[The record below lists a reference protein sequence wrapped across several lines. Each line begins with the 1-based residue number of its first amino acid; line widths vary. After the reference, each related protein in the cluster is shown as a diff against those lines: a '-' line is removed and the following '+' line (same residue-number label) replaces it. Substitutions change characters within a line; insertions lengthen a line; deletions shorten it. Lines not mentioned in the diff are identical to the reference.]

1 MLTEKQ
7 NDRVRRKKKAAL
19 WILLLGS
26 TGLAVTVACL
36 HTTKLTYSKEQ
47 ETLKTTIKNIEDKLN
62 EFKND
67 DNSSTELDEFKK
79 SLEEAKKVAN
89 SNTDDSDYVNTK
101 KDITDKFNKVISE
114 QLANQKNKLNNN
126 IKIANDLI
134 NNSLNPEIYKNIV
147 DELKSLIDN
156 YNPLINNEE
165 TTYTEL
171 VQANKTIEEVIK
183 NAEEQKNKIDNSNSN
198 SDKDY
203 RLKIEEIE
211 NKINEI
217 KNNII
222 NNNKESNDEKLN
234 EIIKD
239 LVDFI
244 DQIDGKINQIDPDKI
259 DEKKK
264 ELENLVI
271 NTQNK
276 LDSYNKEKEQSS
288 NKYNE
293 IISEKDEI
301 SKNLTEKDQDL
312 KNELDQAF
320 SKLPT
325 PEEIK
330 DKTLSEIEENINKA
344 ENILT
349 DIKDRLGNNDSSN
362 NNSGYQEKIQ
372 QLKDK
377 IAEIKQN
384 ILNPNK
390 NSNDPKVDEILTD
403 LTNLV
408 NSLDGKESTLTS
420 QQINQKITELITLE
434 SSTKEKLN
442 EYNNQKNNNLNQYNN
457 VHKEKDALSVELT
470 NKEFL
475 DLKNELDQAFSK
487 LPTPEEIKDKTLSEI
502 EEAITRANA
511 EIEKIKNK
519 IIEIEN
525 KRNEINNAHDNILKN
540 ELNKYEGLDIKEQL
554 KYKIDESIKNVDKT
568 TNIDELNRK
577 LDEINSALKKAEQD
591 KKEFDAAKNN
601 LNEIVFNAS
610 KENVFKYVLFNG
622 LWDEIKTVLDEVN
635 GKTYRNTFEVEES
648 IYQVDNKY
656 KDLVMRKNEILEN
669 AINTET
675 NEIYSTL
682 DDNLSSLS
690 MASDIINELKAKVHN
705 ENESEKIV
713 YYENLVNIKENA
725 KEYAK
730 YLNLFDDI
738 ERNSNVLNSNTSPI
752 EFTSLNTPLAETFY
766 SYYLEQKSS
775 INLVQTPIEFNK
787 NINTVVNDLKTKYE
801 EYKKTRNINSINK
814 IYDWRYKSLSLMW
827 IDMYERQEEKD
838 KVKKLF
844 EEMHS
849 NNENLTSDEIY
860 QKWERIT
867 NELFNIYVSKS
878 QKLNSDIKGN
888 SSIDLNKYTKLNKE
902 MQDLSKVENNPKIN
916 TYNLINSYYSCL
928 TQYSASME
936 SVKFINKIT
945 ETENFIKDSLGEN
958 EKYSSIKQELQSTLT
973 NVKNDFDLYNE
984 RSESAYK
991 SRTTTLENVLER
1003 AKKEKLEIDNKA

>member
-1 MLTEKQ
+1 MLREKQ
-7 NDRVRRKKKAAL
+7 NDRVIRKKKAAL

-26 TGLAVTVACL
+26 AGLAVTVACL

-62 EFKND
+62 EFKSD

-89 SNTDDSDYVNTK
+89 SNTDDSEYVNTK
-101 KDITDKFNKVISE
+101 KDITDEFNKVILE

-126 IKIANDLI
+126 IKTTNDLI
-134 NNSLNPEIYKNIV
+134 NNSLNSEIYKNIV

-156 YNPLINNEE
+156 YNPLINDEE
-165 TTYTEL
+165 ATYTEL
-171 VQANKTIEEVIK
+171 VKANKTIEEAVK

-198 SDKDY
+198 KDKDY
-203 RLKIEEIE
+203 HLKMEEIE

-222 NNNKESNDEKLN
+222 NNNKENNDEKLN

-271 NTQNK
+271 DTQNK

-330 DKTLSEIEENINKA
+330 DKTLSEIEE
-344 ENILT
+344 
-349 DIKDRLGNNDSSN
+349 
-362 NNSGYQEKIQ
+362 
-372 QLKDK
+372 
-377 IAEIKQN
+377 
-384 ILNPNK
+384 
-390 NSNDPKVDEILTD
+390 
-403 LTNLV
+403 
-408 NSLDGKESTLTS
+408 
-420 QQINQKITELITLE
+420 
-434 SSTKEKLN
+434 
-442 EYNNQKNNNLNQYNN
+442 
-457 VHKEKDALSVELT
+457 
-470 NKEFL
+470 
-475 DLKNELDQAFSK
+475 
-487 LPTPEEIKDKTLSEI
+487 
-502 EEAITRANA
+502 AITKANA
-511 EIEKIKNK
+511 EIEKIKDK

-525 KRNEINNAHDNILKN
+525 KRNEINNTHDNILKN

-554 KYKIDESIKNVDKT
+554 KSKIDESIKNVDKT

-577 LDEINSALKKAEQD
+577 LEEINFALKRAEQD

-622 LWDEIKTVLDEVN
+622 LWDEMKTVLDEVN
-635 GKTYRNTFEVEES
+635 GKTYRNTLEVEVS
-648 IYQVDNKY
+648 IYQIDNKY
-656 KDLVMRKNEILEN
+656 KDLIMRKKEILEN

-682 DDNLSSLS
+682 GDDLSSLS
-690 MASDIINELKAKVHN
+690 MASNIIDELKAKVDN

-752 EFTSLNTPLAETFY
+752 EFTPLNTPLAETFY
-766 SYYLEQKSS
+766 NYYLEQKSS

-814 IYDWRYKSLSLMW
+814 IYDWRYKSLSLSW
-827 IDMYERQEEKD
+827 IDMYESQEEKD

-849 NNENLTSDEIY
+849 NNENITSDEIY

-867 NELFNIYVSKS
+867 NELFNIYVAKS

-928 TQYSASME
+928 TQYKASME
-936 SVKFINKIT
+936 SVKFISKIT

-973 NVKNDFDLYNE
+973 KVKNDFDLYNY
-984 RSESAYK
+984 RSQSEYK
-991 SRTTTLENVLER
+991 NRTTTLENALER
-1003 AKKEKLEIDNKA
+1003 AKKQKLEIDNKA

>member
-1 MLTEKQ
+1 MLREKQ
-7 NDRVRRKKKAAL
+7 NDRVIRKKKAAL

-26 TGLAVTVACL
+26 AGLAVTVACL

-62 EFKND
+62 EFKSD

-89 SNTDDSDYVNTK
+89 SNTDDSEYVNTK
-101 KDITDKFNKVISE
+101 KDITDEFNKVILE

-126 IKIANDLI
+126 IKTTNDLI
-134 NNSLNPEIYKNIV
+134 NNSLNSEIYKNIV

-156 YNPLINNEE
+156 YNPLINDEE
-165 TTYTEL
+165 ATYTEL
-171 VQANKTIEEVIK
+171 VKANKTIEEAVK

-198 SDKDY
+198 KDKDY
-203 RLKIEEIE
+203 HLKMEEIE

-222 NNNKESNDEKLN
+222 NNNKENNDEKLN

-271 NTQNK
+271 DTQNK

-330 DKTLSEIEENINKA
+330 DKTLSEIEE
-344 ENILT
+344 
-349 DIKDRLGNNDSSN
+349 
-362 NNSGYQEKIQ
+362 
-372 QLKDK
+372 
-377 IAEIKQN
+377 
-384 ILNPNK
+384 
-390 NSNDPKVDEILTD
+390 
-403 LTNLV
+403 
-408 NSLDGKESTLTS
+408 
-420 QQINQKITELITLE
+420 
-434 SSTKEKLN
+434 
-442 EYNNQKNNNLNQYNN
+442 
-457 VHKEKDALSVELT
+457 
-470 NKEFL
+470 
-475 DLKNELDQAFSK
+475 
-487 LPTPEEIKDKTLSEI
+487 
-502 EEAITRANA
+502 AITKANA
-511 EIEKIKNK
+511 EIEKIKDK

-525 KRNEINNAHDNILKN
+525 KRNEINNTHDNILKN

-554 KYKIDESIKNVDKT
+554 KSKIDESIKNVDKT

-577 LDEINSALKKAEQD
+577 LEEINFALKRAEQD

-622 LWDEIKTVLDEVN
+622 LWDEMKTVLDEVN
-635 GKTYRNTFEVEES
+635 GKTYRNTLEVEVS
-648 IYQVDNKY
+648 IYQIDNKY
-656 KDLVMRKNEILEN
+656 KDLIMRKKEILEN

-682 DDNLSSLS
+682 GDDLSSLS
-690 MASDIINELKAKVHN
+690 MASNIIDELKAKVDN

-752 EFTSLNTPLAETFY
+752 EFTPLNTPLAETFY
-766 SYYLEQKSS
+766 NYYLEQKSS

-814 IYDWRYKSLSLMW
+814 IYDWRYKSLSLSR
-827 IDMYERQEEKD
+827 IDMYESQEEKD

-849 NNENLTSDEIY
+849 NNENITSDEIY

-867 NELFNIYVSKS
+867 NELFNIYVAKS

-928 TQYSASME
+928 TQYKASME
-936 SVKFINKIT
+936 SVKFISKIT

-973 NVKNDFDLYNE
+973 KVKNDFDLYNY
-984 RSESAYK
+984 RSQSEYK
-991 SRTTTLENVLER
+991 NRTTTLENALER
-1003 AKKEKLEIDNKA
+1003 AKKQKLEIDNKA

>member
-1 MLTEKQ
+1 MLREKQ
-7 NDRVRRKKKAAL
+7 NDRVIRKKKAAL

-26 TGLAVTVACL
+26 AGLAVTVACL

-62 EFKND
+62 EFKSD

-89 SNTDDSDYVNTK
+89 SNTDDSEYVNTK
-101 KDITDKFNKVISE
+101 KDITDEFNKVILE

-126 IKIANDLI
+126 IKTTNDLI
-134 NNSLNPEIYKNIV
+134 NNSLNSEIYKNIV

-156 YNPLINNEE
+156 YNPLINDEE
-165 TTYTEL
+165 ATYTEL
-171 VQANKTIEEVIK
+171 VKANKTIEEAVK

-198 SDKDY
+198 KDKDY
-203 RLKIEEIE
+203 HLKMEEIE

-222 NNNKESNDEKLN
+222 NNNKENNDEKLN

-271 NTQNK
+271 DTQNK

-330 DKTLSEIEENINKA
+330 DKTLSEIEE
-344 ENILT
+344 
-349 DIKDRLGNNDSSN
+349 
-362 NNSGYQEKIQ
+362 
-372 QLKDK
+372 
-377 IAEIKQN
+377 
-384 ILNPNK
+384 
-390 NSNDPKVDEILTD
+390 
-403 LTNLV
+403 
-408 NSLDGKESTLTS
+408 
-420 QQINQKITELITLE
+420 
-434 SSTKEKLN
+434 
-442 EYNNQKNNNLNQYNN
+442 
-457 VHKEKDALSVELT
+457 
-470 NKEFL
+470 
-475 DLKNELDQAFSK
+475 
-487 LPTPEEIKDKTLSEI
+487 
-502 EEAITRANA
+502 AITKANA
-511 EIEKIKNK
+511 EIEKIKDK

-525 KRNEINNAHDNILKN
+525 KRNEINNTHDNILKN

-554 KYKIDESIKNVDKT
+554 KSKIDESIKNVDKT

-577 LDEINSALKKAEQD
+577 LEEINFALKRAEQD

-622 LWDEIKTVLDEVN
+622 LWDEMKTVLDEVN
-635 GKTYRNTFEVEES
+635 GKTYRNTLEVEVS
-648 IYQVDNKY
+648 IYQIDNKY
-656 KDLVMRKNEILEN
+656 KDLIMRKKEILEN

-682 DDNLSSLS
+682 GDDLSSLS
-690 MASDIINELKAKVHN
+690 MASNIIDELKAKVDN

-752 EFTSLNTPLAETFY
+752 EFTPLNTPLAETFY
-766 SYYLEQKSS
+766 NYYLEQKSS

-814 IYDWRYKSLSLMW
+814 IYDWRYKSLSLSW
-827 IDMYERQEEKD
+827 IDMYESQEEKD

-849 NNENLTSDEIY
+849 NNENITSDEIY
-860 QKWERIT
+860 QKLERIT
-867 NELFNIYVSKS
+867 NELFNIYVAKS

-928 TQYSASME
+928 TQYKASME
-936 SVKFINKIT
+936 SVKFISKIT

-973 NVKNDFDLYNE
+973 KVKMTLTFIITDL
-984 RSESAYK
+984 
-991 SRTTTLENVLER
+991 
-1003 AKKEKLEIDNKA
+1003 KANIKIELQH